1 MSVYDSYVKKSNLY
15 DPDAA
20 IQIIKSESVEA
31 SARGADRDWLLTA
44 LRGVRILARRNE
56 YLTSDDVCRWLG
68 PHKLTTPDNRA
79 MGAVM
84 RAAKD
89 EAVISS
95 CQEWRVSERSCCHG
109 RPVRIWKSLRYE
121 GER

>member
-1 MSVYDSYVKKSNLY
+1 VSVYDPYVKKSNLY

-56 YLTSDDVCRWLG
+56 YLTSDDVWRWLG
-68 PHKLTTPDNRA
+68 PLKLTTPDNRA

-89 EAVISS
+89 EEVISS

-121 GER
+121 GDR